1 MSNLSA
7 RIPVPETNWLEVGP
21 SGVARRVAREKAVDK
36 EQYITSKE
44 DNYKGTIVGEGKG
57 NGGVFF
63 FSS

>member
-1 MSNLSA
+1 M
-7 RIPVPETNWLEVGP
+7 
-21 SGVARRVAREKAVDK
+21 ARRVAREIAVDK

-63 FSS
+63 FSSE

>member
-1 MSNLSA
+1 M
-7 RIPVPETNWLEVGP
+7 
-21 SGVARRVAREKAVDK
+21 ARRVAREKAVDN

-63 FSS
+63 FRVRVIWMVKAKGTEGVTVRS